1 MVGGSNAP
9 FFDRGGIVRKQIIKT
24 LALVLVFALILSAA
38 APPKAA
44 AVIPEGLLI
53 AAAIALTMGT
63 CVAITMIAADS
74 AGMTGAIQVAA
85 EKGLQDT
92 AEFTENLI
100 RGFNEARGMAFTQF
114 LLMMAKGA
122 RITRDGALA
131 LGEEVSAWLTDFFDW
146 SWSEEGGN
154 LQASAVPVQGAS
166 TDYDPSSIENP
177 SIDLTGYGVVH
188 AFNEWVRDTTNPNSS
203 VWTLDGS
210 GFYVGIGTSAVS
222 LGMSVFNT
230 YSGGSLIN
238 TAAIQTVN
246 GLTYYQGLANNT
258 ASFPN
263 SNLYLNKTIVNT
275 SDSTSLQ
282 RAKVVYIVSH
292 AEKEVESNV
301 DTNVLQLPA
310 EGAIDTNI
318 LNLPDQITLP
328 PVQGTATADSYLG
341 AVRDAIYEGSG
352 TLDYTDA
359 NDIAG
364 TATLEMDGTATVDQ
378 VASGAGQLE
387 GSTEVAEGVGSPTLD
402 NYSIDL
408 RDFFPFCIPFD
419 LYDMLHLMSGSRAAP
434 QVHWEFY
441 APGPNGMQTYNLDL
455 DFSVLDPVASVLR
468 TMELLAF
475 GFALALA
482 TKKLLMGS

>member
-1 MVGGSNAP
+1 M
-9 FFDRGGIVRKQIIKT
+9 RKQIIKT
-24 LALVLVFALILSAA
+24 LALVLVFAFLLSAA

-92 AEFTENLI
+92 AEFTEKLI
-100 RGFNEARGMAFTQF
+100 RGFNEKRGLLFTQF
-114 LLMMAKGA
+114 LMMMVKGA

-146 SWSEEGGN
+146 AWSEDGGN
-154 LQASAVPVQGAS
+154 LVASAVQTS
-166 TDYDPSSIENP
+166 TVYDPSTI
-177 SIDLTGYGVVH
+177 
-188 AFNEWVRDTTNPNSS
+188 TNPEIDIS
-203 VWTLDGS
+203 
-210 GFYVGIGTSAVS
+210 GIGLIPIANDFNVYVS
-222 LGMSVFNT
+222 ERSQYVVSSSNIGVAYKVPASSTTTVFNFYSTEAGTT
-230 YSGGSLIN
+230 YSIYDLISDRTTSYN
-238 TAAIQTVN
+238 IT
-246 GLTYYQGLANNT
+246 TYYTFSYGRVYAGGVAYKDKNNPVLYPYLS
-258 ASFPN
+258 AS
-263 SNLYLNKTIVNT
+263 
-275 SDSTSLQ
+275 SDYEL
-282 RAKVVYIVSH
+282 REKIGYILFNPETTVTGDYD
-292 AEKEVESNV
+292 EP

-318 LNLPDQITLP
+318 LNIPDQLVLP

-341 AVRDAIYEGSG
+341 AVRDAIYEGTG

-364 TATLEMDGTATVDQ
+364 TATLEMTGTATVDQ
-378 VASGAGQLE
+378 VASGASQLE

-419 LYDMLHLMSGSRAAP
+419 IYDMLNLMSGSRAAP

-441 APGPNGMQTYNLDL
+441 VPGPNGMETYNLDL

-475 GFALALA
+475 GVALALA